1 MSKKIFINI
10 TLSIIVLLTLIFFF
24 IKFTEKKNSKNNIIE
39 KKPSEINL
47 ITNLEYTSID
57 KSGNSYKI
65 TAKTGKPD
73 EKNNFLINLK
83 NVRAEILLINNEK
96 IIILSNK
103 AIYNNNN
110 HDTKFFID
118 VKASYKDHL
127 VNCDKIDLIFSED
140 IAILSENLIYKKSYS
155 HSLYADRMEIDLISK
170 KSKIYMINNKKRVK
184 IVYKGQNGNN

>member
-1 MSKKIFINI
+1 
-10 TLSIIVLLTLIFFF
+10 
-24 IKFTEKKNSKNNIIE
+24 
-39 KKPSEINL
+39 
-47 ITNLEYTSID
+47 
-57 KSGNSYKI
+57 
-65 TAKTGKPD
+65 
-73 EKNNFLINLK
+73 LK

-96 IIILSNK
+96 IIISSNK